1 MRFFTAGESHGPGLI
16 TLIDGVPAAL
26 ALAPSDID
34 PDLHRRQ
41 LGYGRGARQRI
52 ERDAVIITAGV
63 RQGRTTG
70 APLAL
75 QIPNRDA
82 VNWER
87 VMSVTPVPDPPPAVT
102 RLRPG
107 HADLAGALK
116 YDHGD
121 VRDVIER
128 SSARET
134 AARVAAGAVA
144 KAILRR
150 VGMEVRSETR
160 AIGSIEGVPTFD
172 ADAVEASEV
181 RCSDANR
188 SAEMVAAIAAAR
200 EAGDTL
206 GGVAALRVTGVV
218 PGLGTS
224 EIAAAVEKAFP
235 KITKDQFLAAAVVGT
250 RKNAVLAGLDAKT
263 PLEGFLFPDTYF
275 FRPDASA
282 AEIVDTLLT
291 LFEQRAGGE
300 LANAA
305 KARNMTVYDLVKL
318 ASIVEREARDRKES
332 ATIAGVYQNRLD
344 IGMKLDADPTIQ
356 YALGDWRELTLDDLK
371 LDSPYNTYLN
381 AGLPP
386 TPIASPGQSALDGAA
401 HPEKHDYL
409 YFVAKNDGTGDH
421 AFAKTL
427 DEQEANRVKYGNK

>member
-1 MRFFTAGESHGPGLI
+1 MRFLTAGESHGPGLI

-26 ALAPSDID
+26 PLAPSDID

-52 ERDAVIITAGV
+52 ERDAVTITAGV

-70 APLAL
+70 APIAL

-87 VMSVTPVPDPPPAVT
+87 VMSVTPVPDPPAPVT

-116 YDHGD
+116 FDHGD

-144 KAILRR
+144 KAILRQ

-160 AIGSIEGVPTFD
+160 AIGAVDSTPTFD

-181 RCSDANR
+181 RCSDATR

-224 EIAAAVEKAFP
+224 AQWDRRLDGRIAQALMSIQSAKGVQFADAFAASHERGSAVHDPIAVEGGRFTRSRNRAGGLEGGMTNGADILIDVAFKPISTLMKPLPSADLKTGAPSPAHVERSDVCVIPAAGVVAEAMLAFVLADALLEKFGADNIADVVAAVERYRPRLAP
-235 KITKDQFLAAAVVGT
+235 IDQ
-250 RKNAVLAGLDAKT
+250 R
-263 PLEGFLFPDTYF
+263 
-275 FRPDASA
+275 R
-282 AEIVDTLLT
+282 
-291 LFEQRAGGE
+291 
-300 LANAA
+300 
-305 KARNMTVYDLVKL
+305 
-318 ASIVEREARDRKES
+318 
-332 ATIAGVYQNRLD
+332 
-344 IGMKLDADPTIQ
+344 
-356 YALGDWRELTLDDLK
+356 
-371 LDSPYNTYLN
+371 
-381 AGLPP
+381 
-386 TPIASPGQSALDGAA
+386 
-401 HPEKHDYL
+401 
-409 YFVAKNDGTGDH
+409 
-421 AFAKTL
+421 
-427 DEQEANRVKYGNK
+427 